1 MEKIY
6 SKHKM
11 SKLLLNVLMI
21 LFSITCLFPVIW
33 IFFSSMKTQQEFMLS
48 SMALPKSI
56 NFQNYIDVFQ
66 STNMLVYIWNSLRN
80 TIVSLGLTI
89 IVVFPAAY
97 VLSRRGFKGR
107 NFVYNY
113 FIIGMLIP
121 VHALLVPMYIQFK
134 QAGID
139 NQWYTLIIPYVAFGI
154 PISIMLMESYI
165 KSIPVELEDAAAIDG
180 CGFFKTMLI
189 IILPLATPVLATV
202 AIIQFFASWNEF
214 SFALILV
221 KDDALR
227 TIPVGL
233 NAFKGAHDINY
244 PRFMAAIM
252 ASMIPAMLLYFSFSK
267 RIISGMMAGAVKG

>member
-1 MEKIY
+1 MEKRRILN
-6 SKHKM
+6 KIPKF
-11 SKLLLNVLMI
+11 LLNTLMI
-21 LFSITCLFPVIW
+21 VFSITCIFPVIW
-33 IFFSSMKTQQEFMLS
+33 IFYSSMKTQQEFMLS
-48 SMALPKSI
+48 SMSLPLSI
-56 NFQNYIDVFQ
+56 NFQNYIDVFNK
-66 STNMLVYIWNSLRN
+66 TNMLVYIWNSLRN
-80 TIVSLGLTI
+80 TILTLI
-89 IVVFPAAY
+89 VVIAVVFPAAY
-97 VLSRRGFKGR
+97 VLSRKKFKGR
-107 NFVYNY
+107 NFMYNY
-113 FIIGMLIP
+113 FIVGMFIP
-121 VHALLVPMYIQFK
+121 VHALLVPMYIQFR

-165 KSIPVELEDAAAIDG
+165 KSVPVEMEDAAAIDG
-180 CGFFKTMLI
+180 CGFFRTMI
-189 IILPLATPVLATV
+189 TIILPLVTPVLATV

-252 ASMIPAMLLYFSFSK
+252 ASMIPAMILYFSFSK

>member
-1 MEKIY
+1 MERVY
-6 SKHKM
+6 SKHKI
-11 SKLLLNVLMI
+11 SKLLLNTLMV

-48 SMALPKSI
+48 SMALPKNI

-107 NFVYNY
+107 NFIYNY

-154 PISIMLMESYI
+154 PISVMLMESYI

>member
-1 MEKIY
+1 MEKTY
-6 SKHKM
+6 SSHKL
-11 SKLLLNVLMI
+11 SKILLNILMLI
-21 LFSITCLFPVIW
+21 FSATCLFPIFW
-33 IFFSSMKTQQEFMLS
+33 IFFASMKSQQEFMLS

-66 STNMLVYIWNSLRN
+66 MTNMLTYIWNSLRN
-80 TIVSLGLTI
+80 TVLTLAVIVIT
-89 IVVFPAAY
+89 VFPAAY
-97 VLSRRGFKGR
+97 VLARRKFKGR
-107 NFVYNY
+107 NLIYNY

-121 VHALLVPMYIQFK
+121 VHALLVPMYIQFR

-139 NQWYTLIIPYVAFGI
+139 NQWYTLILPYVAFGI
-154 PISIMLMESYI
+154 PISVMLMESYI
-165 KSIPVELEDAAAIDG
+165 KSIPADLEDAAAIDG
-180 CGFFKTMLI
+180 CGFFKTMVI
-189 IILPLATPVLATV
+189 IILPLAVPVIATV
-202 AIIQFFASWNEF
+202 AIIQFFAAWNEF

-221 KDDALR
+221 KNDALR

-252 ASMIPAMLLYFSFSK
+252 ASMVPAMILYFSFSK

>member
-1 MEKIY
+1 MERVY
-6 SKHKM
+6 SKHKI
-11 SKLLLNVLMI
+11 SKLLLNTLMV

-107 NFVYNY
+107 NFIYNY

-154 PISIMLMESYI
+154 PISVMLMESYI

-189 IILPLATPVLATV
+189 IVLPLATPVLATV

>member
-1 MEKIY
+1 MERVY
-6 SKHKM
+6 SKHKI
-11 SKLLLNVLMI
+11 SKLLLNTLMV

-107 NFVYNY
+107 NFIYNY

-154 PISIMLMESYI
+154 PISVMLMESYI

-180 CGFFKTMLI
+180 CGFFKTMLL

>member
-1 MEKIY
+1 
-6 SKHKM
+6 
-11 SKLLLNVLMI
+11 
-21 LFSITCLFPVIW
+21 
-33 IFFSSMKTQQEFMLS
+33 MLS
-48 SMALPKSI
+48 SMALPNSI
-56 NFQNYIDVFQ
+56 NFQNYIDVFNK
-66 STNMLVYIWNSLRN
+66 TNMLLYIWNSLRN
-80 TIVSLGLTI
+80 TLLSLILI
-89 IVVFPAAY
+89 LIAVFPAAY
-97 VLSRRGFKGR
+97 VLSRKKFRGR
-107 NFVYNY
+107 NFIYNY
-113 FIIGMLIP
+113 FIVGMLIP
-121 VHALLVPMYIQFK
+121 VHALLVPMYIQFR

-165 KSIPVELEDAAAIDG
+165 KSIPIELEDAAAIDG
-180 CGFFKTMLI
+180 CGFFRTMCV
-189 IILPLATPVLATV
+189 IILPLAMPVLATV

>member
-1 MEKIY
+1 MERVY
-6 SKHKM
+6 SKHKI
-11 SKLLLNVLMI
+11 SKLLLNTLMV

-107 NFVYNY
+107 NFIYNY

-154 PISIMLMESYI
+154 PISVMLMESYI

>member
-1 MEKIY
+1 MERVY
-6 SKHKM
+6 SKHKI
-11 SKLLLNVLMI
+11 SKLLLNTLMV

-107 NFVYNY
+107 NFIYNY

-154 PISIMLMESYI
+154 PISVMLMESYI

-252 ASMIPAMLLYFSFSK
+252 ASMIPAILLYFSFSK

>member
-1 MEKIY
+1 MERVY
-6 SKHKM
+6 SKHKI
-11 SKLLLNVLMI
+11 SKLLLNTLMV

-107 NFVYNY
+107 NFIYNY

-154 PISIMLMESYI
+154 PISVMLMESYI
-165 KSIPVELEDAAAIDG
+165 KSIPVELEDAATIDG
-180 CGFFKTMLI
+180 CGFFKTMLL

>member
-1 MEKIY
+1 MEKTNFLRKIP
-6 SKHKM
+6 KF
-11 SKLLLNVLMI
+11 LLNALML
-21 LFSITCLFPVIW
+21 LFSFTCLFPIFW

-48 SMALPKSI
+48 SMALPTNIS
-56 NFQNYIDVFQ
+56 FQNYIDVFNK
-66 STNMLVYIWNSLRN
+66 TNMLVYIWNSLRN
-80 TIVSLGLTI
+80 TILSLLVI
-89 IVVFPAAY
+89 VIVVFPAAY
-97 VLSRRGFKGR
+97 VLSRRKFKGR
-107 NFVYNY
+107 NFMYNY
-113 FIIGMLIP
+113 FIVGMLIP
-121 VHALLVPMYIQFK
+121 VHALLVPMYIQFR

-165 KSIPVELEDAAAIDG
+165 KSIPVEMEDAAAIDG
-180 CGFFKTMLI
+180 CGFLRTMI
-189 IILPLATPVLATV
+189 TIILPLATPVLATV

-221 KDDALR
+221 KNDALR

>member
-1 MEKIY
+1 MEKRHSTHKI
-6 SKHKM
+6 SKF
-11 SKLLLNVLMI
+11 LLNALMF

-48 SMALPKSI
+48 SMALPESFNI
-56 NFQNYIDVFQ
+56 QNYIDVFK

-80 TIVSLGLTI
+80 TILTLVLI
-89 IVVFPAAY
+89 IAVVFPAAY
-97 VLSRRGFKGR
+97 VLARRGFKGR
-107 NFVYNY
+107 DVVYNY

-180 CGFFKTMLI
+180 CGFFKTMLR

-252 ASMIPAMLLYFSFSK
+252 ASMVPAMLLYFSFSK